1 MAVGTIY
8 EVRKVHI
15 FGVDFEER
23 HLFGIA
29 SIAGIEN
36 PRFYTQ
42 STRNYQDIGVVVMLV
57 APIDG
62 VAYNSQNCQIMFSKY
77 FRKKIWRIC
86 CIQN

>member
-1 MAVGTIY
+1 MAVGTNNK
-8 EVRKVHI
+8 VREVHI

-42 STRNYQDIGVVVMLV
+42 SAGN
-57 APIDG
+57 
-62 VAYNSQNCQIMFSKY
+62 
-77 FRKKIWRIC
+77 
-86 CIQN
+86 

>member
-1 MAVGTIY
+1 MTVGSNNK
-8 EVRKVHI
+8 VRKVHV
-15 FGVDFEER
+15 FGVDFEQR

-62 VAYNSQNCQIMFSKY
+62 VAYNSQNCQIIFSKC
-77 FRKKIWRIC
+77 FGNKIWRMLHSK
-86 CIQN
+86 

>member
-1 MAVGTIY
+1 MALGTNNK
-8 EVRKVHI
+8 VRKVHI

-42 STRNYQDIGVVVMLV
+42 SKGSQQDIVVVVMLV